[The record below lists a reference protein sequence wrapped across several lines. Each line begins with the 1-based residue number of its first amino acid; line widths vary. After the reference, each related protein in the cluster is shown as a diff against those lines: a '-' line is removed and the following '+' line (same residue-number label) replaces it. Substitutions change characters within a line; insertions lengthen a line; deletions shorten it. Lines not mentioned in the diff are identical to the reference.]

1 MHQLICEMVKED
13 IIGKIRERL
22 QSVVEI
28 EEAKVSEEIE
38 GEEEQEKRYRVIE
51 YQSQEMVEKIEY
63 IKKKIN

>member
-22 QSVVEI
+22 QNVVEN
-28 EEAKVSEEIE
+28 EEAIVSEEIE